1 MDLSISL
8 GLLGWGVV
16 VVGALAFGVGAQFV
30 GQTRTD
36 YEWLIDAVAAF
47 AGALIASE
55 FVVAWRGFEPVFEGL
70 ALIPAVAGAIVLGGI
85 VDLLTRAS
93 TGGRYIG
100 AAA

>member
-16 VVGALAFGVGAQFV
+16 IVGALAFGVAAQFV
-30 GQTRTD
+30 GQTRTG
-36 YEWLIDAVAAF
+36 YEWLIDAVAVV

-55 FVVAWRGFEPVFEGL
+55 FIVGWRGFEPVFEGL
-70 ALIPAVAGAIVLGGI
+70 ALIPALAGGLVLGVI
-85 VDLLTRAS
+85 VEVATRFS
-93 TGGRYIG
+93 TGGRYMS